1 MTARGGKRRYTPAPP
16 ADFVLPFDLPDLGM
30 RGRLVRLDAV
40 TTRALAAHPLPETAQ
55 RTLGEALTLAAL
67 LGSSLKQAGRM
78 SVQTKSDGALNLVV
92 SDFFTGGG
100 LRGYAR
106 LDEARFATLE
116 PGADFTALA
125 GDGVLAITIE
135 PKPGVNAYQGIV
147 PLAANGLAASAEV
160 YFDQSEQL
168 ATALR
173 LAAGPI
179 YRAGTSVSGKR
190 NNGWCAGGLMVQA
203 MPETERDVRASDD
216 WRRIALFLETLED
229 YELLDSAV
237 AAEDVLWRLFHEDE
251 VRVHAAE
258 PLRFH
263 CGCSAKKVS
272 SVLKSYDAA
281 ELADLADNDGVVRA
295 KCEFCGA
302 VYEFSPQALAK
313 NH

>member
-1 MTARGGKRRYTPAPP
+1 MMARSKRRYTPAPP
-16 ADFVLPFDLPDLGM
+16 ADFVLPFDLPDIGM

-40 TTRALAAHPLPETAQ
+40 ATRALATHPLPETAQ
-55 RTLGEALTLAAL
+55 RALGEALTLAAL

-92 SDFFTGGG
+92 SDFFAGGG

-106 LDEARFATLE
+106 LDQERFASLA
-116 PGADFTALA
+116 PDANFTTLA
-125 GDGVLAITIE
+125 GEGVLAITIE

-147 PLAANGLAASAEV
+147 PLAPNGLAASAET

-179 YRAGTSVSGKR
+179 YRAGTSPTGQR
-190 NNGWCAGGLMVQA
+190 NSGWCAGGLMVQA
-203 MPETERDVRASDD
+203 MPETERNVRASDD
-216 WRRIALFLETLED
+216 WQRIALFLGTLED

-263 CGCSAKKVS
+263 CGCSARKVS
-272 SVLKSYDAA
+272 SVLKSYGVK
-281 ELADLADNDGVVRA
+281 ELADLADKDGILRA
-295 KCEFCGA
+295 KCEFCGE

-313 NH
+313 KH